1 MPEPLFEGAPFGCHD
16 GDRTVEGAGDR
27 IGKSRFQ
34 HAYTHTHIFVTRDIE
49 VIEGFIQ
56 SKRRDGPNRRLTRL
70 SMFPKVVQCHQTL
83 GNTAEFSQRQAL
95 KMYEVREQEQAD

>member
-1 MPEPLFEGAPFGCHD
+1 MMEIERLKVLG
-16 GDRTVEGAGDR
+16 
-27 IGKSRFQ
+27 IGSASQ
-34 HAYTHTHIFVTRDIE
+34 DSSTHTHTHIFVTRDIE